1 MSNVKNKIQ
10 INQSPARA
18 SKTRQSVA
26 TVDRKEVINQIMSQL
41 LFGEISQGEALKM
54 LRIKVLGLNQ
64 ERYAKLINISRKT
77 LSEIENDK
85 GNYSADIVNKAF
97 KPFGL
102 KIGLIPFSPHVLFSL
117 LKEYNNKNE

>member
-1 MSNVKNKIQ
+1 MNNAQ
-10 INQSPARA
+10 ESPIRA
-18 SKTRQSVA
+18 SKKRQSVA
-26 TVDRKEVINQIMSQL
+26 TVDRKEVINQTMSQL
-41 LFGEISQGEALKM
+41 LFGEINQGEALKM

-85 GNYSADIVNKAF
+85 GNYSADIINKAF

-102 KIGLIPFSPHVLFSL
+102 KIGLIPSSPHVLLSL
-117 LKEYNNKNE
+117 LKTHNNNE

>member
-10 INQSPARA
+10 ISKPPARV

-41 LFGEISQGEALKM
+41 LFGEISQGEALKI
-54 LRIKVLGLNQ
+54 LRIKILSLNQ

-77 LSEIENDK
+77 LSEI
-85 GNYSADIVNKAF
+85 
-97 KPFGL
+97 
-102 KIGLIPFSPHVLFSL
+102 
-117 LKEYNNKNE
+117 